1 LGDVN
6 SPNCSEHQKEHS
18 QQWPTRI
25 EATHHACNECD
36 RNEIPD
42 QGDQRLEMHEMEQKK
57 SRDEGTENQVTSND
71 FLGEEP
77 MLGGGMGS
85 VSL

>member
-1 LGDVN
+1 
-6 SPNCSEHQKEHS
+6 
-18 QQWPTRI
+18 
-25 EATHHACNECD
+25 
-36 RNEIPD
+36 
-42 QGDQRLEMHEMEQKK
+42 MHEMEQKK

-77 MLGGGMGS
+77 MLGGGIGS